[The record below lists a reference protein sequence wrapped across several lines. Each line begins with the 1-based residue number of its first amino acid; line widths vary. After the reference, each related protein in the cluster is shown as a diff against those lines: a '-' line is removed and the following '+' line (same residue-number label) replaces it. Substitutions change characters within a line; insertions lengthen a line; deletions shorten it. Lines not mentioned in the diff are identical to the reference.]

1 MAYTDV
7 GSGSSGR
14 VYDVDE
20 VGRLQDALNQ
30 QEQIFLG
37 IENTTAKK
45 KDLIRYT
52 IIGVGSVL
60 ILVLL
65 AIVVKKRK

>member
-1 MAYTDV
+1 MEYTDV
-7 GSGSSGR
+7 GGAGR
-14 VYDVDE
+14 IYDVAE
-20 VGRLQDALNQ
+20 GGRLNDVLTQ

-37 IENTTAKK
+37 IEKTLTKK

-60 ILVLL
+60 LLVLL
-65 AIVVKKRK
+65 SFAVKKRK

>member
-7 GSGSSGR
+7 GSGGR
-14 VYDVDE
+14 IYDVGE
-20 VGRLQDALNQ
+20 GGRLQDAFSQ

-37 IENTTAKK
+37 IENTTGKDKK
-45 KDLIRYT
+45 IIRYA

-60 ILVLL
+60 VLGLLVF
-65 AIVVKKRK
+65 AVKKKNK

>member
-7 GSGSSGR
+7 GNGGGI
-14 VYDVDE
+14 YDVGE
-20 VGRLQDALNQ
+20 GGRLQDALSQ
-30 QEQIFLG
+30 QEKIFLG
-37 IENTTAKK
+37 IENTTAKNK
-45 KDLIRYT
+45 KIIRYA

-65 AIVVKKRK
+65 GFAVKKKK

>member
-1 MAYTDV
+1 MSYTDI
-7 GSGSSGR
+7 GNGGR
-14 VYDVDE
+14 IYDVGE
-20 VGRLQDALNQ
+20 GGRLQDALSQ

-37 IENTTAKK
+37 IENTIGKDKK
-45 KDLIRYT
+45 IIRYA

-65 AIVVKKRK
+65 RFAVNKRK

>member
-1 MAYTDV
+1 MTYTNV
-7 GSGSSGR
+7 GNGGR
-14 VYDVDE
+14 IYDVSE
-20 VGRLQDALNQ
+20 AGRLQDALSQ

-37 IENTTAKK
+37 IENTTAKNK
-45 KDLIRYT
+45 KIIRYA

-65 AIVVKKRK
+65 GFAVKNKK

>member
-1 MAYTDV
+1 MSYTDI
-7 GSGSSGR
+7 GNGGR
-14 VYDVDE
+14 IYDVGE
-20 VGRLQDALNQ
+20 GGRLQDALSQ

-37 IENTTAKK
+37 IEKTTAKNK
-45 KDLIRYT
+45 NIIRYA

-65 AIVVKKRK
+65 KFAVKKKK

>member
-7 GSGSSGR
+7 GSGGR
-14 VYDVDE
+14 IYDVE
-20 VGRLQDALNQ
+20 EGGRLEDALSQ

-37 IENTTAKK
+37 LENTIGKDKK
-45 KDLIRYT
+45 IIRYA
-52 IIGVGSVL
+52 IVGVGSVL

-65 AIVVKKRK
+65 MVAVRKKK

>member
-30 QEQIFLG
+30 QSKYF
-37 IENTTAKK
+37 
-45 KDLIRYT
+45 
-52 IIGVGSVL
+52 
-60 ILVLL
+60 
-65 AIVVKKRK
+65 

>member
-7 GSGSSGR
+7 GSGGR
-14 VYDVDE
+14 IYDVGE
-20 VGRLQDALNQ
+20 GGRLQDALSQ

-37 IENTTAKK
+37 IENTIGKDKK
-45 KDLIRYT
+45 IIRYA
-52 IIGVGSVL
+52 IVGVGSVL

-65 AIVVKKRK
+65 MVAVRKKK